1 MKKTVM
7 ILIAVLIVLIGC
19 SGKTQ
24 EEKETD
30 YFQLEK
36 VAKIE
41 IYTATNPGKPVHI
54 LKSHSDLE
62 DFVGGLQLEDWSMT
76 EESDAAAYDYQFR
89 FLQEETVK
97 LGESKKKQQELQ
109 EFFSLF
115 ADLDEQTVML
125 EKGKLKLHFSIPEKV
140 IGYLEQTA
148 L

>member
-7 ILIAVLIVLIGC
+7 MLISVLIVLIGC

-24 EEKETD
+24 KETD

-41 IYTATNPGKPVHI
+41 VYTADKPDKPVHI
-54 LKSHSDLE
+54 WKSHSDLE
-62 DFVGGLQLEDWSMT
+62 GFVGGLQLEDWSMT
-76 EESDAAAYDYQFR
+76 EEPDAAAYDYQFR

-97 LGESKKKQQELQ
+97 LGESANKQQGLQ

-115 ADLDEQTVML
+115 ADMDEQTVML
-125 EKGKLKLHFSIPEKV
+125 EKGKLKLHFSIPESV
-140 IGYLEQTA
+140 GSYLEQTA